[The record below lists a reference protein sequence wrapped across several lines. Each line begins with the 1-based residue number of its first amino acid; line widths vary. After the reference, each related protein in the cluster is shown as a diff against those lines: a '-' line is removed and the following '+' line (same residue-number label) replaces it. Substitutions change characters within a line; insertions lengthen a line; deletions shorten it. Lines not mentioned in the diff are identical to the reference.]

1 MIHIDAIFPSYFT
14 FLAHLP
20 STDQLLRHAVVE
32 TLPIVAGREGL
43 GPLGHQLLQVAAALG
58 LDSQVWTAQSL
69 SAACYWTPTT
79 GWSGNLR

>member
-1 MIHIDAIFPSYFT
+1 MQYS
-14 FLAHLP
+14 LATSP
-20 STDQLLRHAVVE
+20 FWPICQARTDQLLRHAVVE

-43 GPLGHQLLQVAAALG
+43 GHQLLAVAAALG